1 MPTRPRPQGSMS
13 GVGLDGRE
21 RAAVVPMRNWYF
33 RLDIEG
39 IRRGPHLQSTEPSI
53 IRSDSSFLLSAGSEP
68 GAAMRTRAN
77 ANRDERLHHARRFA
91 VRNRLVV
98 ELGMELEQAEGW
110 CEAWEAEA
118 TRQGLVRGREYYWD
132 AGRGWIDAHF
142 DARKTAAES
151 GDSRRRTATVT
162 IHRLDRNGMVR
173 VG

>member
-1 MPTRPRPQGSMS
+1 MS
-13 GVGLDGRE
+13 LAGLHGRK

-33 RLDIEG
+33 RLDIEV
-39 IRRGPHLQSTEPSI
+39 IRPGPHLQYTEPSI
-53 IRSDSSFLLSAGSEP
+53 IRSALIFPPLSWLRS

-91 VRNRLVV
+91 VRNRLVA

-151 GDSRRRTATVT
+151 GDSRRRMTTVT

-173 VG
+173 VR